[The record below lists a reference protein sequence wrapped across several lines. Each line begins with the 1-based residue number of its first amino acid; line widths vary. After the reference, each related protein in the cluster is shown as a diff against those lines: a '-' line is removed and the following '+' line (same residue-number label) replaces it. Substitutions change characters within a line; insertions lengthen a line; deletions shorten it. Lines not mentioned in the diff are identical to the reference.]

1 MNRMWRL
8 SRPTLEDV
16 RRHLDHQRGLP
27 FSYGAVGGTRTGQAP
42 EGFDRDHNREQLG
55 AGAAAFAA
63 ACDAIRGWKMFPA
76 PLAWV
81 EPPGVPIAAG
91 ELVGMVAHALG
102 LWWLNATRIV
112 YVIDEPRRFGFAY
125 GTLPGH
131 VERGEERFSVEW
143 LDDDTVWY
151 DLLAFSRPRYWGARL
166 ARPVARMLQRRF
178 VRLSKAAM
186 RGAAATALVRSPDP
200 AASGSTGSRSD
211 RRPA

>member
-1 MNRMWRL
+1 MWRL
-8 SRPTLEDV
+8 SRPTQDEV
-16 RRHLDHQRGLP
+16 RRHLERQRGLP
-27 FSYGAVGGTRTGQAP
+27 FSYDEVGGTGTGRAP
-42 EGFDRDHNREQLG
+42 QGFDRDHNRERLG
-55 AGAAAFAA
+55 AGAAALAA
-63 ACDAIRGWKMFPA
+63 ACDAIRGWKPFPA
-76 PLAWV
+76 PLAWA

-91 ELVGMVAHALG
+91 EVVALVAHAVG
-102 LWWLNATRIV
+102 LWWLNASRIV

-166 ARPVARMLQRRF
+166 AKPVARLLQRRF

-186 RGAAATALVRSPDP
+186 RDAVSSPGP
-200 AASGSTGSRSD
+200 AAPGS
-211 RRPA
+211 

>member
-1 MNRMWRL
+1 MWRL
-8 SRPTLEDV
+8 SRPTRDEV
-16 RRHLDHQRGLP
+16 RRHLDRQRGLP
-27 FSYGAVGGTRTGQAP
+27 FSYDAVGGTRTGQAP
-42 EGFDRDHNREQLG
+42 AGFDRDHNREQLG

-76 PLAWV
+76 PLAWA

-91 ELVGMVAHALG
+91 EVVGMVAHALG

-143 LDDDTVWY
+143 LDDGTVWY
-151 DLLAFSRPRYWGARL
+151 DLLAFSRPHYWGARL
-166 ARPVARMLQRRF
+166 AKPVARMLQRRF

-186 RGAAATALVRSPDP
+186 RDAVAPRPSAT
-200 AASGSTGSRSD
+200 SD
-211 RRPA
+211 ARAGPPTVGR

>member
-1 MNRMWRL
+1 M
-8 SRPTLEDV
+8 
-16 RRHLDHQRGLP
+16 
-27 FSYGAVGGTRTGQAP
+27 TRWAGQAP
-42 EGFDRDHNREQLG
+42 EGFDLDHNRELLG
-55 AGAAAFAA
+55 AGAATFAA
-63 ACDAIRGWKMFPA
+63 ACDAIRSWRMFPA
-76 PLAWV
+76 PLAWA

-91 ELVGMVAHALG
+91 ELVGMVAHAVG

-112 YVIDEPRRFGFAY
+112 YVIDEPRRSGFAY

-178 VRLSKAAM
+178 VRMSKAAM
-186 RGAAATALVRSPDP
+186 RGAAAIAVRSPDP
-200 AASGSTGSRSD
+200 APSGSTGRRSD